1 MGISVGS
8 GPRCSVGVGGS
19 RARPYAQPPSPGAS
33 PAANRPANAGL
44 ICYDSTAGT
53 ASAWAHPGALVVA
66 GRTNYDDAAFHT
78 IAAGGGTVIM
88 YLHMGLMNT
97 VGRYH
102 QLLYEESQFGP
113 AVPGW
118 PGGPWVVDEYG
129 NLADF
134 RAGSIL
140 NSKLPGLLALMLSE
154 NPHISGFF
162 FDGLGTRGTPGTGGF
177 SWASFPDKEDY
188 RAGAI
193 AQCQIA
199 RALPNSDN
207 LFLMANSNWQAGDI
221 ASTQGGGYPDR
232 MQHGCSLMDGGFVEE
247 HATIDAFWTNYCR
260 DLQQW
265 GTATSRNRAYMWA
278 SIIGNTTARDAWVS
292 ANLVAWASTNG
303 YSDGVVAPWDTSFN
317 DFGMPNRAT

>member
-1 MGISVGS
+1 MGIFVGS
-8 GPRCSVGVGGS
+8 GQRSGIWVGGAPG
-19 RARPYAQPPSPGAS
+19 RHYAPAPDPVTPPPGPS
-33 PAANRPANAGL
+33 SNRPVNAGL

-66 GRTNYDDAAFHT
+66 GRTNYNDSAFHT
-78 IAAGGGTVIM
+78 IAAGGGTVII

-102 QLLYEESQFGP
+102 DMLYNSSQFGG

-134 RAGSIL
+134 RPGSLL

-177 SWASFPDKEDY
+177 SWASFPDKELY

-193 AQCQIA
+193 EQAQIFRSLA
-199 RALPNSDN
+199 DSNN
-207 LFLMANSNWQAGDI
+207 LFALANSNWQAGDI

-232 MQHGCSLMDGGFVEE
+232 MKHGCSLVDGGFIEE
-247 HATIDAFWTNYCR
+247 HATIDAFWTNYCNSP
-260 DLQQW
+260 QW
-265 GTATSRNRAYMWA
+265 GSATPRNKSYMWA
-278 SIIGNTTARDAWVS
+278 SIINNTTARDNWVN
-292 ANLVAWASTNG
+292 ANLVAYASSSG
-303 YSDGVVAPWDTSFN
+303 YSVGVPTPWRGFTN
-317 DFGMPNRAT
+317 FGIPHR